1 MPSPAPITS
10 EAAQRTLAQMSQAIK
25 TQRKNLG
32 ISAVSAAQSAGISRV
47 TLHRIE
53 TNAAS
58 VTAGAV
64 IGVIDAIGLSLYV
77 RPNNDNATAV
87 DSGAATNYSGWL
99 PVQVHLSQYPVLKQL
114 AWHIQGN
121 DALTPQQAWE
131 VYTRHARHI
140 EPNTVSPSEQN
151 LIDALKCVFGD

>member
-1 MPSPAPITS
+1 MPSPAPTTS
-10 EAAQRTLAQMSQAIK
+10 AAAQRILAQMSQAIK
-25 TQRKNLG
+25 TQRKKLG

-53 TNAAS
+53 TNPAS
-58 VTAGAV
+58 VTAGA
-64 IGVIDAIGLSLYV
+64 ILNVIDAIGLSLHV
-77 RPNNDNATAV
+77 WPEND
-87 DSGAATNYSGWL
+87 GAAVVGSGSVTNDSGWL
-99 PVQVHLSQYPVLKQL
+99 PVQVRLSQYPVLKQL

-131 VYTRHARHI
+131 IYTRHARHI
-140 EPNTVSPSEQN
+140 EPHTVSPSEQN